1 MYLLTCSQCQA
12 SVPVS
17 PAQAGD
23 EISCP
28 ACAQAVRVPKLGE
41 LRQLPLADQSATAA
55 DAADVAVA
63 TSSAGTNTGFVIFG
77 LIATISLL
85 IASFCGIR
93 WALVKVPTNTTEH
106 IDQLREAY
114 KVAAPAELIREWE
127 SMERYGVDIV
137 SSYSYQRLADE
148 KRTWGNNSVIAGA
161 VGGLSILAAW
171 GLTRAGRRSRSKVAA

>member
-1 MYLLTCSQCQA
+1 MYLLTCSHCQA

-23 EISCP
+23 EMSCP

-41 LRQLPLADQSATAA
+41 LRQLPLANQSATP
-55 DAADVAVA
+55 ADVAIA
-63 TSSAGTNTGFVIFG
+63 TGSAGTNTGFVIFG

-106 IDQLREAY
+106 VNQLREAY

-127 SMERYGVDIV
+127 SMEKYGVDIV
-137 SSYSYQRLADE
+137 SSYSYQKLADE
-148 KRTWGNNSVIAGA
+148 KRTWGNNTVIAGA

-171 GLTRAGRRSRSKVAA
+171 GLARTGRRSRSKVAA

>member
-1 MYLLTCSQCQA
+1 M
-12 SVPVS
+12 
-17 PAQAGD
+17 
-23 EISCP
+23 SCP

-41 LRQLPLADQSATAA
+41 LRQLPLANQSATP
-55 DAADVAVA
+55 ADVAIA
-63 TSSAGTNTGFVIFG
+63 TGSAGTNTGFVIFG

-106 IDQLREAY
+106 VNQLREAY

-127 SMERYGVDIV
+127 SMEKYGVDIV
-137 SSYSYQRLADE
+137 SSYTYQKLADE
-148 KRTWGNNSVIAGA
+148 KRTWGNNTVIAGA

-171 GLTRAGRRSRSKVAA
+171 GLARTGRRSRSKVAA